1 MDEFQFRNFVSGN
14 SEKIETMKFNLNSF
28 KMRLFLNDF
37 DKINNEIE
45 NFKKLNIESMLEYR

>member
-14 SEKIETMKFNLNSF
+14 SETIQTMKFNLNSF

-45 NFKKLNIESMLEYR
+45 NFKKISIESVFEYK